1 MNTIKK
7 IRFAL
12 IAALGLLTINSCVK
26 DDDWSLPPVECN
38 NSWET
43 NMSMEELFNMVDT
56 TGGILSFDTERIIEG
71 YVVSSDSTGNFFKT
85 VSIQNSPSNPTR
97 GLQVE
102 MDRTNLYNNFPVGS
116 RIQVNLKGLNVGYDR
131 GMLKVGSNYDSN
143 GTIRVGRMAEALI
156 DGHVKKTCDAIVS
169 ITPQVFNGVQE
180 VLNGGIFNTL
190 VTINGMQFADS
201 EMGQTYADAA
211 GQQTVN
217 RKIVDE
223 NDKNFVVRNS
233 GYATF
238 AGDLLPT
245 GSGSI
250 TVVLSAY
257 DSNNNGAITASEY
270 QLFIR
275 DTNDVNF
282 NNPRFGDGGGPG
294 NTDFVA
300 CLNEGFESYTVDN
313 STFPNYENIA
323 KAGTRK
329 WQIKEFGGNKYIQM
343 GANGTTGQSLVYFI
357 VPVDFSNADKFSF
370 KTKAGYN
377 NGAPLKVYYSTSYT
391 PGENIDNA
399 NLQNIT
405 SSFTIATGP
414 TTGYDDNF
422 TDSGEYSLAS
432 LSGNGVIVFAYEGS
446 GTGVTTTMQIDDI
459 KITDNEDPNCNNNP
473 GGPGVN
479 PPSASA
485 VPLFAGH
492 NFEDW
497 STFLAGINSFGIK
510 SYATQGVGK
519 GLEGSAS
526 LHIEGTPTA
535 NDYVFTNLAPSNI
548 PANYSR
554 ITFYIK
560 GTSAKSV
567 SLNVYKADGTYY
579 SFNLASLSGDASIQ
593 VAGNNQYTGT
603 IDTGGNWALVELD
616 LSGISDLNL
625 SGSGDIFALKVGKEA
640 AYNLDFDNFTIE

>member
-294 NTDFVA
+294 
-300 CLNEGFESYTVDN
+300 
-313 STFPNYENIA
+313 
-323 KAGTRK
+323 
-329 WQIKEFGGNKYIQM
+329 
-343 GANGTTGQSLVYFI
+343 
-357 VPVDFSNADKFSF
+357 
-370 KTKAGYN
+370 
-377 NGAPLKVYYSTSYT
+377 
-391 PGENIDNA
+391 
-399 NLQNIT
+399 
-405 SSFTIATGP
+405 
-414 TTGYDDNF
+414 
-422 TDSGEYSLAS
+422 
-432 LSGNGVIVFAYEGS
+432 
-446 GTGVTTTMQIDDI
+446 
-459 KITDNEDPNCNNNP
+459 
-473 GGPGVN
+473 VN